1 MKKFISIFMA
11 MALLFTMATAVL
23 AADETVPSPKP
34 KPEDTAPVDP
44 NRGIIITHYDDI
56 DNADHRVDTEKFQD
70 AYDELKG
77 AKDLS
82 DLNDDIK
89 DGATVRDLYDVTLV
103 DEAKEEFEK
112 NGKFTV
118 TLDTDLQNDDYQ
130 VIIRGENGWKIVKD
144 VKRNADGSLTLTL
157 DTTGAVAVLA
167 VPAVSGPNAPQTSD
181 PMMAIIVCMA
191 VVALAGGAVAYRRS
205 KLVK

>member
-1 MKKFISIFMA
+1 MKKFIAIFMA

-23 AADETVPSPKP
+23 AADETLLSPKP
-34 KPEDTAPVDP
+34 KPQEPAH
-44 NRGIIITHYDDI
+44 NGGFIITDYDHI
-56 DNADHRVDTEKFQD
+56 DNADHRVDTDKFQD

-89 DGATVRDLYDVTLV
+89 DGATVRDIFDITLV
-103 DEAKEEFEK
+103 GEAQDELNNK
-112 NGKFTV
+112 GKVTV
-118 TLDTDLQNDDYQ
+118 TLPTDLQDDNYQ
-130 VIIRGENGWKIVKD
+130 VIMRGENGWKVLNN
-144 VKRNADGSLTLTL
+144 VKRNADGTLSVVV
-157 DTTGAVAVLA
+157 DAEGVVAVLS
-167 VPAVSGPNAPQTSD
+167 VPASSGPNAPQTSD